1 MDYALYGLYKLFG
14 DKAQDVQTIIKF
26 YKEYGFG
33 QMTGKDRIHQFSI
46 EDIGK
51 VAYIEYNLIP
61 ICKNCKKPI
70 CNELYYPK
78 YVCCRCGRTRCSCGY
93 CYNIFTKS
101 NNRCSHCGRST
112 CCGCSCSHG
121 NQFLKCLYEIPYC
134 KCDSP
139 NLCFDIEIMDM
150 PYICKNCGRDKC
162 SCGEKFTSSTFTS
175 GKCSSCGRTCCVCCS
190 CDDRNRYINLRSS
203 DESLPIGGNY
213 FEIINS
219 ILFDYEIPKIITP
232 NEQIEYEVTS
242 PTFPLKYVLEET
254 CYKISDD
261 GEYYTYELD
270 KVSETFK
277 GILILCSCLGLRK
290 AEYVKT
296 DKPTIE
302 IHIDKTDFIKY
313 LMQDHIALVKRIAE
327 QEDLLFQTP

>member
-14 DKAQDVQTIIKF
+14 DKAQDVQTILKF

-33 QMTGKDRIHQFSI
+33 QITFTDWIHQFSI
-46 EDIGK
+46 KDIGK
-51 VAYIEYNLIP
+51 VANIKRDPTML
-61 ICKNCKKPI
+61 CKNCKKPI
-70 CNELYYPK
+70 RNKDCHSDYI
-78 YVCCRCGRTRCSCGY
+78 CFSCGKTTCSCGRA
-93 CYNIFTKS
+93 FTMDTKS
-101 NNRCSHCGRST
+101 NNRCSHCSRNI
-112 CCGCSCSHG
+112 CCGCSSAG
-121 NQFLKCLYEIPYC
+121 NNQFSQCLYEIPYC
-134 KCDSP
+134 KCNSP

-150 PYICKNCGRDKC
+150 PYICKKCGRDKC
-162 SCGEKFTSSTFTS
+162 SCGKKFTSSTFTS
-175 GKCSSCGRTCCVCCS
+175 GKCSCGRTCCVCS
-190 CDDRNRYINLRSS
+190 RCDDNNRYINLRSF
-203 DESLPIGGNY
+203 DEFLPIGGNY
-213 FEIINS
+213 FKIINS

-232 NEQIEYEVTS
+232 NEQIKNEVTS

-296 DKPTIE
+296 DKPTIK

-327 QEDLLFQTP
+327 QEDLLFRTP